1 MSLFQ
6 KQTGDIV
13 ELIQAGIDEI
23 GKYKNNYTEVTK
35 SNNMNDRHWS
45 A

>member
-13 ELIQAGIDEI
+13 ELTQAGIDEI
-23 GKYKNNYTEVTK
+23 GKYKNNGVSQK
-35 SNNMNDRHWS
+35 KCWF
-45 A
+45 